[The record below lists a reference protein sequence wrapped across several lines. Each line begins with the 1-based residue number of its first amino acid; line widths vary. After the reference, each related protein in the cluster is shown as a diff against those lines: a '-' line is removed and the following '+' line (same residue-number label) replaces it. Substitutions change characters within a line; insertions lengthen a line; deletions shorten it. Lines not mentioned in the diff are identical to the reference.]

1 MPQSGS
7 QPHPPTPKKNHIKQD
22 GQKHSDEYVEQGLAL
37 FLTKLGVGIVQ
48 DEPDGRKEIALPRAV
63 SAHDYI
69 ETRAERANN
78 HLVTIRLKPV
88 YR

>member
-1 MPQSGS
+1 M
-7 QPHPPTPKKNHIKQD
+7 
-22 GQKHSDEYVEQGLAL
+22 AL